1 MGSGYS
7 KASSSQSKILEY
19 AREVQRLERQIKSL
33 RTRSIKYEANK
44 NYNLNKEDASKSAK
58 KLDEINDK
66 IKSLDEKRIE
76 YLKRLNKAKKRQTKI
91 LGTSVNDDELP
102 F

>member
-1 MGSGYS
+1 MGGRGS
-7 KASSSQSKILEY
+7 SSSQSKIFEY
-19 AREVQRLERQIKSL
+19 AREAQRLERQIKSL
-33 RTRSIKYEANK
+33 RTRSKKYEADK
-44 NYNLNKEDASKSAK
+44 DYNLNKEEASKSAK

-66 IKSLDEKRIE
+66 IKSLDEKRTE
-76 YLKRLNKAKKRQTKI
+76 YLKKLNKAKKRQTKI

>member
-7 KASSSQSKILEY
+7 KASLSQSKIIEY
-19 AREVQRLERQIKSL
+19 AREAQRLERQIKSL
-33 RTRSIKYEANK
+33 RTRSQKYEADK

-58 KLDEINDK
+58 KINEINDK

-76 YLKRLNKAKKRQTKI
+76 YLKRLNKTRKRQIKI
-91 LGTSVNDDELP
+91 LGSSVNDDELP

>member
-7 KASSSQSKILEY
+7 KASSGQSKIFEY
-19 AREVQRLERQIKSL
+19 AREAQRLERQIKSL
-33 RTRSIKYEANK
+33 RTRSKKYEADK

-66 IKSLDEKRIE
+66 IKSLDEKRME
-76 YLKRLNKAKKRQTKI
+76 YLKKLNKTKKRKMKI

>member
-1 MGSGYS
+1 MGGRGS
-7 KASSSQSKILEY
+7 SSSQSKIIEY

-33 RTRSIKYEANK
+33 RTRSRKYEADK

-76 YLKRLNKAKKRQTKI
+76 YLKKLNKTKKRKMKI